1 LTAGDS
7 NLKKYRYI
15 QVEGRHLDVK
25 ETNEKYGRSQ
35 PLIQFFK
42 DKPEI
47 SMNARENSVSQCG
60 VYTYGD
66 KHMIRHQRPETAII
80 RMKNDIVSLLQ
91 GLILYYFV
99 VVGIAGSVGCIV
111 FAICIFRG
119 LQSMI

>member
-1 LTAGDS
+1 M
-7 NLKKYRYI
+7 
-15 QVEGRHLDVK
+15 K

-35 PLIQFFK
+35 QLIPFLK

-47 SMNARENSVSQCG
+47 SMNARENSASHREF
-60 VYTYGD
+60 YTYGD

-99 VVGIAGSVGCIV
+99 VLGIAGSVGCIV
-111 FAICIFRG
+111 VAICIFRG